1 MSQIEPKLALA
12 GRIAVVTGG
21 ASGIGEACARKLF
34 ALGCTI
40 VISDVNEERGNSVV
54 QELKGSAE
62 AGSAIDAVFI
72 KVDMSQGE
80 QTKKFA
86 QTVLEM
92 FGTVNNRPCMF
103 WGIRDPEY

>member
-1 MSQIEPKLALA
+1 MSRIEPKPTLA

-34 ALGCTI
+34 ALGCTV
-40 VISDVNEERGNSVV
+40 VISDVNEERGNYVV
-54 QELKGSAE
+54 QELKESAE
-62 AGSAIDAVFI
+62 EGSTIDAVFI

-92 FGTVNNRPCMF
+92 FGTVNNRPCMICD
-103 WGIRDPEY
+103 IRNSVC